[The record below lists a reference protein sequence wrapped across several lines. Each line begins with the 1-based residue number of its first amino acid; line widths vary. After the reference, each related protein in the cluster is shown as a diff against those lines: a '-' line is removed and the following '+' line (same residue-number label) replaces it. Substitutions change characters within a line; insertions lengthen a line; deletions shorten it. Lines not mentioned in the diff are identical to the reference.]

1 MRYAAEF
8 FRSLFPSRG
17 SKNFIKAL
25 SEIQDRL
32 GSLNDGA
39 MVKHRLAELE
49 KRGNGVDPAQFTRAA
64 GVITG
69 WNAACVAADLKRL
82 PDAWARFAEVKPFW
96 K

>member
-1 MRYAAEF
+1 MLVLDDFHVLRAPEI
-8 FRSLFPSRG
+8 L
-17 SKNFIKAL
+17 AL

-49 KRGNGVDPAQFTRAA
+49 KRGNGIDHALLARTS

-69 WNAACVAADLKRL
+69 WNAACVAADLKEL
-82 PDAWARFAEVKPFW
+82 PEAWARFAAVRPFW